1 MFLWNMALE
10 TGIPEVDQGRKRLLG
25 AMADFFQGMD
35 DPALNQYILA
45 GHTGA
50 IFSAMKA
57 AFAAEDAF
65 LQTVGGEAAERHS
78 ASHSGLMAA
87 FVDLCRKLIPKIK
100 THKQAQQCCLEI
112 YQMVD
117 EVLFHH
123 VTKEV
128 ALYRDLARMQVKK
141 AG

>member
-1 MFLWNMALE
+1 MFLWNMSLE
-10 TGIPEVDQGRKRLLG
+10 TGIDEVDLGRKHLLG

-50 IFSAMKA
+50 IFNAMKA
-57 AFAAEDAF
+57 AFAAEEAVLKAHD
-65 LQTVGGEAAERHS
+65 GEACEKHQTAHAALS
-78 ASHSGLMAA
+78 AA

-100 THKQAQQCCLEI
+100 NHKQASQCALEI
-112 YQMVD
+112 YQLVD
-117 EVLFHH
+117 EALFHH
-123 VTKEV
+123 ITKEV
-128 ALYRDLARMQVKK
+128 ATYRGLGRAPVKK

>member
-1 MFLWNMALE
+1 MFLWNMSLE

-35 DPALNQYILA
+35 SPTLNQHILS

-50 IFSAMKA
+50 IFTAMKA
-57 AFAAEDAF
+57 AFAAEDAY
-65 LQTVGGEAAERHS
+65 LQAHGGEGGERHQS
-78 ASHSGLMAA
+78 SHAALTAA

-100 THKQAQQCCLEI
+100 NHKQAQQCCLEI

-123 VTKEV
+123 ITKDV
-128 ALYRDLARMQVKK
+128 AFYRDLARMQVKK

>member
-1 MFLWNMALE
+1 MFLWNMSLE
-10 TGIPEVDQGRKRLLG
+10 TGIDDVDRGRKRMLG

-35 DPALNQYILA
+35 DPALGQQMLA
-45 GHTGA
+45 SRTGA
-50 IFSAMKA
+50 IFNAMKA

-65 LQTVGGEAAERHS
+65 LQAREAPDLEKHQ
-78 ASHSGLMAA
+78 ASHAALSAA

-100 THKQAQQCCLEI
+100 THRQAQQCCLEI
-112 YQMVD
+112 YQLVD
-117 EVLFHH
+117 DAIFHH

-128 ALYRDLARMQVKK
+128 NTYRALARTPVKK

>member
-1 MFLWNMALE
+1 MFLWNMSLE

-35 DPALNQYILA
+35 NPTLNQHILA

-50 IFSAMKA
+50 IFNAMKA

-65 LQTVGGEAAERHS
+65 LQSHDAEGCERHQ
-78 ASHSGLMAA
+78 ANHAALTAA

-100 THKQAQQCCLEI
+100 NHKQAQQCCLEI

-123 VTKEV
+123 ITKEV
-128 ALYRDLARMQVKK
+128 AFYRELARLHVKK

>member
-1 MFLWNMALE
+1 MFLWNMSLE

-50 IFSAMKA
+50 IFTAMKT

-65 LQTVGGEAAERHS
+65 LQSQGGENCERHQANHAALTS
-78 ASHSGLMAA
+78 A

-100 THKQAQQCCLEI
+100 NHKQAQQCCLEI

-123 VTKEV
+123 ITKEV
-128 ALYRDLARMQVKK
+128 AFYRDLARLQVKK

>member
-1 MFLWNMALE
+1 MFLWNMSLE

-50 IFSAMKA
+50 IFNAMKA

-65 LQTVGGEAAERHS
+65 LQTVGGEAAERHTT
-78 ASHSGLMAA
+78 SHSGLMAA

-100 THKQAQQCCLEI
+100 SHKQAQQCCLEI

>member
-1 MFLWNMALE
+1 MFLWNMSLE
-10 TGIPEVDQGRKRLLG
+10 TGIPDVDHGRKRLLG

-35 DPALNQYILA
+35 DPALNQHILA

-50 IFSAMKA
+50 IFNAMKA
-57 AFAAEDAF
+57 AFAAEDAV
-65 LQTVGGEAAERHS
+65 LQSHGTEGCERHQTNH
-78 ASHSGLMAA
+78 AALTAA

-128 ALYRDLARMQVKK
+128 AFYRDLARIQVKK